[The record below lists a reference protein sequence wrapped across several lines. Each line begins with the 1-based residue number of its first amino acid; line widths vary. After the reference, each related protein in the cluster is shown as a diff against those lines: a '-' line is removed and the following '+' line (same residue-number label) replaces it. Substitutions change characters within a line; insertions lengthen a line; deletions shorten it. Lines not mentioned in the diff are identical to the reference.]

1 MYKRRIAL
9 IMQKVHTKD
18 IVDVIGNLFKK
29 EENKY
34 QLRRKSKFI
43 LPRLNTE
50 VGRRSIR
57 YRGPV
62 IWNSIEEGVKEA
74 SYSNFKKQLNQI
86 KGKIA
91 DVSFK
96 TASAEVHATNSRYQ
110 YF

>member
-50 VGRRSIR
+50 LGRRSIR

-86 KGKIA
+86 RLLTSVLRMDQQRFTQLTLAI
-91 DVSFK
+91 SIFK
-96 TASAEVHATNSRYQ
+96 
-110 YF
+110 